1 MEDPSRRHAADILGR
16 MLHPIAEIAKE
27 IGARLVGEGAVEVSG
42 IASPHSATERDLVFA
57 EDAKILAT
65 ALQSKAGA
73 IITGE
78 FAQTSKSKKP
88 LLVAKQPRIAF
99 ARAARIISPPRR
111 QGAGVH
117 STAVVH
123 HSAKLGQHVSIG
135 PNVVIGEDTV
145 IGDRTRIG
153 PFCCIGS
160 EVVIGRECFIR
171 NTVTM
176 YARTR
181 VGDRV
186 SVHAGSVLG
195 SDGFGYVRNQETGRY
210 EQFPQVGALV
220 IGDDVEIG
228 ANVTID
234 RGALDATMIGN
245 GTKIDNLVHIGHNV
259 QIGENVI
266 IAAQTGISGSSVI
279 AGNAVLGGQVGIGDH
294 ARVEEGVILGSGSGV
309 LTKKVVRGKG
319 VVFWG
324 RPARPLREYLKELAT
339 LGKLSK
345 KTRRR

>member
-1 MEDPSRRHAADILGR
+1 

-27 IGARLVGEGAVEVSG
+27 IGARLVGDGAIEVG
-42 IASPHSATERDLVFA
+42 AIASPYSASERDLVFA
-57 EDAKILAT
+57 EDTKILAA
-65 ALQSKAGA
+65 ALESKAAA

-78 FAQTSKSKKP
+78 FAQANKSKKP
-88 LLVAKQPRIAF
+88 LLIAKQPRIAF

-111 QGAGVH
+111 QAAGVH

-135 PNVVIGEDTV
+135 PNAVIGEDTV

-160 EVVIGRECFIR
+160 DVVIGRECYIR

-181 VGDRV
+181 IGDRV

-220 IGDDVEIG
+220 IGNDVEIG

-234 RGALDATMIGN
+234 RGALDATVIGN

-266 IAAQTGISGSSVI
+266 IAAQTGISGSTTIEDNV
-279 AGNAVLGGQVGIGDH
+279 VMGGQVGLGDH
-294 ARVEEGVILGSGSGV
+294 VHITAGVILGAQSGV
-309 LTKKVVRGKG
+309 PTKKVVRGKG

-324 RPARPLREYLKELAT
+324 TPARPLRQYLKELAT
-339 LGKLSK
+339 LGKLSRK
-345 KTRRR
+345 PRRR